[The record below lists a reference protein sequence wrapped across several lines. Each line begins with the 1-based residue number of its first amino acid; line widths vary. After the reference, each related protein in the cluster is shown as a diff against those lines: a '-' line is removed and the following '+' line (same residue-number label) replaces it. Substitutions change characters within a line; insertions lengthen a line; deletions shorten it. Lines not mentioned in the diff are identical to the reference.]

1 VRRIPT
7 LAIAVALLVSMAAC
21 SRTAASDIT
30 ITLDNL
36 TDTPVG
42 LYVNDEWVGTYPAG
56 ASVQEPLGD
65 HGGAPYVV
73 DVRTPAGTSLARANV
88 NEAQAASMAEG
99 GAAVAVE
106 QGLPCGIVRL
116 VIGEL
121 AEDEAPAPAE
131 RVAPGPCD

>member
-7 LAIAVALLVSMAAC
+7 LAIAVTLLVSIAAC
-21 SRTAASDIT
+21 SRTATSDII
-30 ITLDNL
+30 ITLDNM

-56 ASVQEPLGD
+56 ARVQEPLGD

-73 DVRTPAGTSLARANV
+73 DVRTPAGTSLARVDV
-88 NEAQAASMAEG
+88 NEAQAASITDG
-99 GAAVAVE
+99 GAAVAAE
-106 QGLPCGIVRL
+106 QGLPCGIIRL

-121 AEDEAPAPAE
+121 AANEAPAPAE
-131 RVAPGPCD
+131 SVAPGPCY

>member
-1 VRRIPT
+1 VRRIGT
-7 LAIAVALLVSMAAC
+7 LAIALLLLVSMAAC

-42 LYVNDEWVGTYPAG
+42 LYINDEWVGTYPAG

-88 NEAQAASMAEG
+88 NEAQAASITDG
-99 GAAVAVE
+99 GPAVAAEV
-106 QGLPCGIVRL
+106 GLPCGVIRL
-116 VIGEL
+116 VIGVL
-121 AEDEAPAPAE
+121 AEGEAPAPAE
-131 RVAPGPCD
+131 SVAPGSCD

>member
-1 VRRIPT
+1 VRRIGT
-7 LAIAVALLVSMAAC
+7 LAIALALLVSMAAC

-56 ASVQEPLGD
+56 AAVQQPLGD
-65 HGGAPYVV
+65 HGGAPYVI
-73 DVRTPAGTSLARANV
+73 DVRTPAGTSLARASV
-88 NEAQAASMAEG
+88 DEAQAVSMVDG
-99 GAAVAVE
+99 GPPVAHE
-106 QGLPCGIVRL
+106 QGLPCGIIRL
-116 VIGEL
+116 VVGEL

-131 RVAPGPCD
+131 SVAPGSCD